1 MVGVEEGWVS
11 VCWQRGWQSRVSKG
25 KLGRTGRNG
34 CADVKELVVCSLEE
48 PVRRCE
54 CAHCAAARQSVL
66 HFRYIQLLSRSLCE
80 GNGSVKVSGVTRACL

>member
-25 KLGRTGRNG
+25 KLGRTGRIG

-48 PVRRCE
+48 PVRPCE
-54 CAHCAAARQSVL
+54 CAVRALRSCSPICTSLPL
-66 HFRYIQLLSRSLCE
+66 HPASIQKL
-80 GNGSVKVSGVTRACL
+80 V

>member
-34 CADVKELVVCSLEE
+34 CADVKELVVCTPEE
-48 PVRRCE
+48 PVHECE
-54 CAHCAAARQSVL
+54 CAHCAAARQSAL

-80 GNGSVKVSGVTRACL
+80 TVV